1 MPWRVHAHLPAILQ
15 DSREAWHAGPHH
27 EPPLTDELYKTDELS
42 IDLPSPFHFPFAH
55 QFWAASLLLLGASV
69 LLSDWVWPPRFNAAS
84 ARRSNAGRLV
94 RCRSSVLLRAFA
106 ALVQGASAQPMQ
118 VNCDRQFH
126 LGSCLITT
134 QPCRAERQ
142 YASRHKYLRRAGR
155 VLVCRALVRWSNSGG
170 RLVRCRTGLRR
181 GGVTGDCGK
190 KCMALFC
197 FALLPLCSAVAC
209 NNSELAASE
218 QLEVSARAQ
227 RGEYAQGKERGRH
240 FLSSAG
246 AFIPIP
252 KTAATSIRRAC
263 NVTLYSQCH
272 RWNPSI
278 EDSVA
283 QHRVCTLK
291 TARGTCLPSMG
302 HFVDDVARRQFNS
315 SSLVTLRPSF
325 CVVREPAER
334 WYSARHSGQS
344 TRYNFSLSDDAVA
357 SAFARGRF
365 GVGSWT
371 EQLLHMQPQ
380 SWFVWDDD
388 GNVTCDCVVAFEKLG
403 NVTEIRANA
412 GRKPSTTPVLPKPLQ
427 RLYLPDF
434 QLHRAAYCAPGLCYW
449 PRSSQARRHQ
459 LDSRMGVSR
468 PGRGTGREGGGSVN
482 P

>member
-1 MPWRVHAHLPAILQ
+1 
-15 DSREAWHAGPHH
+15 
-27 EPPLTDELYKTDELS
+27 
-42 IDLPSPFHFPFAH
+42 
-55 QFWAASLLLLGASV
+55 
-69 LLSDWVWPPRFNAAS
+69 
-84 ARRSNAGRLV
+84 
-94 RCRSSVLLRAFA
+94 
-106 ALVQGASAQPMQ
+106 
-118 VNCDRQFH
+118 
-126 LGSCLITT
+126 
-134 QPCRAERQ
+134 
-142 YASRHKYLRRAGR
+142 
-155 VLVCRALVRWSNSGG
+155 
-170 RLVRCRTGLRR
+170 
-181 GGVTGDCGK
+181 
-190 KCMALFC
+190 
-197 FALLPLCSAVAC
+197 
-209 NNSELAASE
+209 
-218 QLEVSARAQ
+218 
-227 RGEYAQGKERGRH
+227 
-240 FLSSAG
+240 
-246 AFIPIP
+246 
-252 KTAATSIRRAC
+252 
-263 NVTLYSQCH
+263 
-272 RWNPSI
+272 
-278 EDSVA
+278 
-283 QHRVCTLK
+283 
-291 TARGTCLPSMG
+291 MG

-344 TRYNFSLSDDAVA
+344 IRYNFSLSDDAVA